1 MAVHLTGG
9 SAVAFLLGVPLTIGV
24 AFALLLRSAVSGAVV
39 AVGVFA
45 LFFVAAALPTK
56 RKATKEEVARS
67 IEDFV
72 NGTGGPWDWDDFISC
87 RIADEEL
94 EEIRIKCIRTQVEHP
109 SGAIGWCNEEG
120 IEVLRELAKQL
131 RSGG

>member
-9 SAVAFLLGVPLTIGV
+9 SAVTFLVGVPVTIGIASAV
-24 AFALLLRSAVSGAVV
+24 LLRSAVWGVV
-39 AVGVFA
+39 AAIGVLVLMFA
-45 LFFVAAALPTK
+45 VAALPVK
-56 RKATKEEVARS
+56 RKATREEVAKS

-72 NGTGGPWDWDDFISC
+72 NGAGGPWDWDDFISC

-94 EEIRIKCIRTQVEHP
+94 EAIRIKCLRTQSEYP